1 MKYVRTHI
9 SCIKHFS
16 KCDMTVAT
24 NIDKKHDQFILEFFS
39 KRREM
44 ALVPERN
51 FGNRLWLLVLGD
63 GRREG
68 MNKKQEMRPKL

>member
-1 MKYVRTHI
+1 
-9 SCIKHFS
+9 
-16 KCDMTVAT
+16 MTVAT

-51 FGNRLWLLVLGD
+51 FGNRLWLLGG

>member
-1 MKYVRTHI
+1 
-9 SCIKHFS
+9 
-16 KCDMTVAT
+16 MTVAT
-24 NIDKKHDQFILEFFS
+24 NIDKKHDQFILEFFP

-51 FGNRLWLLVLGD
+51 FGNRLWLLRD

>member
-1 MKYVRTHI
+1 MHQTSLK
-9 SCIKHFS
+9 
-16 KCDMTVAT
+16 KCDMTLAT
-24 NIDKKHDQFILEFFS
+24 HIDMKHDQFILEFFS

>member
-1 MKYVRTHI
+1 M
-9 SCIKHFS
+9 
-16 KCDMTVAT
+16 
-24 NIDKKHDQFILEFFS
+24 KHDQFILEFFP
-39 KRREM
+39 KHREM

-51 FGNRLWLLVLGD
+51 FGNRLWLLCALGD